1 MLSLLLHMHQPDYRD
16 PESGVPVMPWTRL
29 HMLRGY
35 TDVPTLVRETGA
47 RVTLNL
53 VPSLVAQWQHYVR
66 GGSDPWRDLVAK
78 PAQALTPEEARWA
91 LGNLVAGHPAA
102 FRWFPRWGELRARRD
117 AGAHFSTE
125 DLRDLQVWS
134 VLAWFGATA
143 LREHPALGLLRA
155 KARGF
160 TEADKGVVLD
170 AEAQILAALPSRWQG
185 LPEVSATPLYH
196 PILPLL
202 VDSAHARRCMP
213 DVPDPGFRAPED
225 ALHQLVEGR
234 RAVEAFA
241 GAPVT
246 GLWPSE
252 GSVSPEVLALARQA
266 GFVWAATDEGVLARS
281 DGERTRPGGRPHHG
295 VWHDASGL
303 RVLFRDREASD
314 RIGFV
319 YQTWDGVAAAKD
331 LLARLPKDG
340 PVLLAL
346 DGENPWEGYEDA
358 GEGFLRALF
367 AQARTQTCGEMAAAT
382 PSGTIARIHTGS
394 WIDADFRIWI
404 GHPEDRAA
412 WRLLADARRAW
423 VQAGRP
429 EAAREHLLAAEGS
442 DWFWWFGDDFSTPF
456 AHLFDRLFRLHL
468 AAVYRVIGQPLPEGV
483 RRPVRQA
490 SPAGLQPPV
499 ARLPEEDGE
508 DWFAWAGAGEL
519 DLRAG
524 AMAPSPGTP
533 RQLLFGAR
541 GGRLAL
547 RLVPATPG
555 ASTRGWTA
563 VADHVSVPF
572 LDERATLP
580 GDVDAIVLCG
590 PAGER
595 LPADG
600 SYVLPWRTHLPSAP
614 R

>member
-1 MLSLLLHMHQPDYRD
+1 
-16 PESGVPVMPWTRL
+16 
-29 HMLRGY
+29 
-35 TDVPTLVRETGA
+35 
-47 RVTLNL
+47 
-53 VPSLVAQWQHYVR
+53 
-66 GGSDPWRDLVAK
+66 
-78 PAQALTPEEARWA
+78 
-91 LGNLVAGHPAA
+91 
-102 FRWFPRWGELRARRD
+102 
-117 AGAHFSTE
+117 
-125 DLRDLQVWS
+125 
-134 VLAWFGATA
+134 
-143 LREHPALGLLRA
+143 
-155 KARGF
+155 
-160 TEADKGVVLD
+160 
-170 AEAQILAALPSRWQG
+170 
-185 LPEVSATPLYH
+185 
-196 PILPLL
+196 
-202 VDSAHARRCMP
+202 
-213 DVPDPGFRAPED
+213 
-225 ALHQLVEGR
+225 
-234 RAVEAFA
+234 
-241 GAPVT
+241 
-246 GLWPSE
+246 
-252 GSVSPEVLALARQA
+252 
-266 GFVWAATDEGVLARS
+266 
-281 DGERTRPGGRPHHG
+281 
-295 VWHDASGL
+295 
-303 RVLFRDREASD
+303 
-314 RIGFV
+314 
-319 YQTWDGVAAAKD
+319 
-331 LLARLPKDG
+331 
-340 PVLLAL
+340 
-346 DGENPWEGYEDA
+346 
-358 GEGFLRALF
+358 
-367 AQARTQTCGEMAAAT
+367 MAAAT
-382 PSGTIARIHTGS
+382 PAGTIARIHTGS

-499 ARLPEEDGE
+499 ARLAEEDGE

-541 GGRLAL
+541 DGRLAL

-600 SYVLPWRTHLPSAP
+600 GYVLPWRTHLPSAP